1 VFVFVIS
8 LGFSGKTHQ
17 DERYVARRE
26 DAAVETD
33 VAAGYG

>member
-1 VFVFVIS
+1 MVIS
-8 LGFSGKTHQ
+8 LGFSGKNQQGELH
-17 DERYVARRE
+17 VAKQQ